1 MNGKQFIRTITEQWI
16 WFVDNQLELIGVK
29 QNRLAEKM
37 QKAYVITGDEV
48 EKNPSGRQAIK

>member
-29 QNRLAEKM
+29 QNRHTEKM
-37 QKAYVITGDEV
+37 QQAYVITGDKV
-48 EKNPSGRQAIK
+48 DKSRSGRQKQ